1 MPITINEIIA
11 GSIAAKSK
19 LKIYDR
25 IISINSN
32 RINDFLDLQFYTADD
47 DLIIIYLDQSG
58 SECTLELH
66 QDWETPLG
74 IIPQEHKCRTC
85 TNDCIFCFVDQM
97 PNNLRSTLYIK
108 DDDYRFS
115 FVFGNFITLT
125 NLSDND
131 ITRMIE
137 QKLNPVYI
145 SVHTTNPTLHKKML
159 RYKHDFNI
167 IEKLKFLS
175 KNGIEFHSQIV
186 IIPGWNDGQELEN
199 SLIDLTSPEINALS
213 IGIVPVGLTKFRSSL
228 TQLSPV
234 NSTQAAQILKISSKF
249 QRTYCSDEIYLLA
262 NEEIPSEEF
271 YDDYPQ
277 LENGIGMIRLLLEN
291 WQLNKEEFISILRSK
306 SEQIVF
312 ITGKLAFSTISQ
324 ISKEINEEISS
335 KSRVVEITNYAFG
348 ENVTVAGL
356 LNASDILDQIVLQ
369 KDEIPAFSSNMFN
382 DNDLTIDGMSKD
394 KLKQILESQLLIIDE
409 EFESW
414 EFLHS

>member
-394 KLKQILESQLLIIDE
+394 KLKQILEIQL
-409 EFESW
+409 
-414 EFLHS
+414 